1 MAQQIQLRNDSAAA
15 WEAENPIL
23 AQAEVGV
30 NTTTG
35 QFKIGDGTSTWEE
48 LEYYA
53 GGSANV
59 ADFVFDTLD
68 GEGQESRITIHNH
81 DMTIRTTRENAPE
94 GEESIDA
101 DISLE
106 SADDVWIYANGDD
119 IHLYA
124 ADDVEISTNWSNGS
138 PGYNWEFTN
147 SGRLKFPDG
156 TYQTTSYQGITPP
169 AYFLDWREGTAHL
182 PDLNTHFGWNS
193 NGLWFQNADES
204 DGATSYPVFTDFT
217 IPEDSSVVV
226 EFIFDANTECNNI
239 GVCVYSDG
247 DNPEWDYTT
256 NSSRI
261 AAQFDCF
268 DLKLF
273 GRTTSAAGD
282 VGIPESGLYRVR
294 FAYNPTASTDKVTVS
309 YTAQGSEEVI
319 ESLSINEA
327 LPAGPYRIGFAADQD
342 SSSTKTYMTYVS
354 IDVNDGD
361 DNYGAD
367 LDTGNSG
374 ASDVDL
380 VIPVAIK
387 DDSGDDF
394 ITFTRTSTGTAR
406 IGTPQDDLSLRSAR
420 DITLFAGNEGPGN
433 VYIGWGDA
441 EYTPDSPNR
450 VATIGDIQSA
460 GTADFV
466 FDTVEEPDYE
476 STMTVTNNDMVIKTV
491 VDTEASGNIRVES
504 AQEIV
509 FDANGDILLESKD
522 NSDVV
527 KASIRLDQ
535 SNEQVLIQAI
545 ASDSELFND
554 TQWSTAVWAGS
565 VVTITNT
572 PDIINFFNNVSGEVT
587 RVSIN
592 DGGLITYEG
601 ASFGSGNMTLNVG
614 GTPVAEEDPLTVT
627 EIRFYY
633 ELVSEINIDH
643 DDSEFNIISRGMSMT
658 LDSSGELDL
667 KARDS
672 DLNLYAN
679 DDVRFTTN
687 WDSNGTEHSWR
698 MSETGKFELPGA
710 GYIENPINSSG
721 DGNGYDTIKIVPD
734 SDLIEQQYHE
744 DQYIIIDPTEPNHIH
759 IRAGGI
765 QDASTADLFL
775 GAENTHVRV
784 SDSVRSVDIEAKKDE
799 DSWTYPNI
807 DPAGGVVYVVDSDTA
822 EPDYNDFMIVDG
834 IRYVIT
840 SVVRDLGN
848 SYYETTPSF
857 TFAYNENYTFTRDNG
872 SHRWRFG
879 DEGDATLILPSENPT
894 IANNAAPG
902 DITLSAYNGI
912 KLAFADV
919 QGAGLEFPDN
929 TVQNTAYIPGV
940 DTTFTVAGGTLDE
953 QPTFDGDPLFT
964 GSYVRTGPMVHFRI
978 DVDMDNIT
986 DFGTGQYYV
995 DLPFPAKYNYLFR
1008 NACLHDVS
1016 APRQYGLS
1024 GHVLAG
1030 ESRVTLF
1037 YTETSGQDVAFDY
1050 NSPAL
1055 LTINDSFHIAGDY
1068 IISDVA

>member
-15 WEAENPIL
+15 WEAENPVL

-94 GEESIDA
+94 GEGSIDA

-124 ADDVEISTNWSNGS
+124 ADDVEITTNYNSGS

-193 NGLWFQNADES
+193 NGLWFQNALGS
-204 DGATSYPVFTDFT
+204 SPITSYPIFTDFT

-247 DNPEWDYTT
+247 DNPEWDYMT

-294 FAYNPTASTDKVTVS
+294 FAYDPTASTDKVTVS
-309 YTAQGSEEVI
+309 YGLEGFEGFL

-354 IDVNDGD
+354 INVNDGD

-387 DDSGDDF
+387 DSEGDDF

-406 IGTPQDDLSLRSAR
+406 IATPQDDLSLRSAR

-450 VATIGDIQSA
+450 VATVGDVQSLTS
-460 GTADFV
+460 GDFV
-466 FDTVEEPDYE
+466 FNDNVMFTEGSMNIRGMREDSALGAAVVLRPNDGQASLYGYSSPNNTSYSTSDWTGDATWSSSGEGNSQVVLNGATALITFLNETFNQQPVRSISINGSDYYEFDGYGGNSENVTLYTIGGAPLE
-476 STMTVTNNDMVIKTV
+476 STTVTSLEFRYQTRSVIEVNDDDEEILIEGKGLNVRLMST
-491 VDTEASGNIRVES
+491 GNIS
-504 AQEIV
+504 
-509 FDANGDILLESKD
+509 FKSN
-522 NSDVV
+522 
-527 KASIRLDQ
+527 LD
-535 SNEQVLIQAI
+535 E
-545 ASDSELFND
+545 DSEYDWEMDSNGRFQLPGDGYIQN
-554 TQWSTAVWAGS
+554 VVNGS
-565 VVTITNT
+565 G
-572 PDIINFFNNVSGEVT
+572 D
-587 RVSIN
+587 
-592 DGGLITYEG
+592 
-601 ASFGSGNMTLNVG
+601 GSGN
-614 GTPVAEEDPLTVT
+614 
-627 EIRFYY
+627 
-633 ELVSEINIDH
+633 
-643 DDSEFNIISRGMSMT
+643 
-658 LDSSGELDL
+658 
-667 KARDS
+667 
-672 DLNLYAN
+672 
-679 DDVRFTTN
+679 
-687 WDSNGTEHSWR
+687 
-698 MSETGKFELPGA
+698 
-710 GYIENPINSSG
+710 
-721 DGNGYDTIKIVPD
+721 DTIKIVPD
-734 SDLIEQQYHE
+734 SNREDT
-744 DQYIIIDPTEPNHIH
+744 DQYLIIDPTFGSPSHIH
-759 IRAGGI
+759 IRAGGQ
-765 QDASTADLFL
+765 QDNSNADLIL
-775 GAENTHVRV
+775 GGERTNVRV
-784 SDSVRSVDIEAKKDE
+784 SDTDGTVYISSRRPDTINTYENINGDGGPNLSINGDLSQI
-799 DSWTYPNI
+799 YPNSNFSVNVEGTLYLI
-807 DPAGGVVYVVDSDTA
+807 DSVSYDGDNNVTTITASGVEFISGGTYAIHES
-822 EPDYNDFMIVDG
+822 NG
-834 IRYVIT
+834 
-840 SVVRDLGN
+840 
-848 SYYETTPSF
+848 
-857 TFAYNENYTFTRDNG
+857 ENYCCLLYTSPSPRD
-872 SHRWRFG
+872 S
-879 DEGDATLILPSENPT
+879 
-894 IANNAAPG
+894 
-902 DITLSAYNGI
+902 
-912 KLAFADV
+912 
-919 QGAGLEFPDN
+919 
-929 TVQNTAYIPGV
+929 
-940 DTTFTVAGGTLDE
+940 
-953 QPTFDGDPLFT
+953 
-964 GSYVRTGPMVHFRI
+964 
-978 DVDMDNIT
+978 
-986 DFGTGQYYV
+986 
-995 DLPFPAKYNYLFR
+995 
-1008 NACLHDVS
+1008 
-1016 APRQYGLS
+1016 
-1024 GHVLAG
+1024 
-1030 ESRVTLF
+1030 
-1037 YTETSGQDVAFDY
+1037 
-1050 NSPAL
+1050 
-1055 LTINDSFHIAGDY
+1055 
-1068 IISDVA
+1068 

>member
-59 ADFVFDTLD
+59 ADFEFIDD
-68 GEGQESRITIHNH
+68 GGDGSFMTVTDH
-81 DMTIRTTRENAPE
+81 DMTIRTLRDEDSV
-94 GEESIDA
+94 GSDC
-101 DISLE
+101 DINIE
-106 SADDVWIYANGDD
+106 
-119 IHLYA
+119 A
-124 ADDVEISTNWSNGS
+124 ADDVFIRAYGDEVGLYAANKLSIR
-138 PGYNWEFTN
+138 TN
-147 SGRLKFPDG
+147 SYRGDGTDNEPVNGVPQEWTFRPDGRLEFPDG
-156 TYQTTSYQGITPP
+156 TIQTTGDIRPA
-169 AYFLDWREGTAHL
+169 AYFLTWGEGTTHL

-247 DNPEWDYTT
+247 DNPEWDYAT

-294 FAYNPTASTDKVTVS
+294 FAYDPTASTNKVTVS
-309 YTAQGSEEVI
+309 YKLQGSDEVI

-342 SSSTKTYMTYVS
+342 SDTTKTYMTYMS
-354 IDVNDGD
+354 INVNDGD
-361 DNYGAD
+361 DNYGAE

-374 ASDVDL
+374 TTSDTDL
-380 VIPVAIK
+380 VLPVAIK
-387 DDSGDDF
+387 DGDGDDF

-406 IGTPQDDLSLRSAR
+406 IATPQDDLSLRSAR
-420 DITLFAGNEGPGN
+420 DITLFPGSDGDGN

-441 EYTPDSPNR
+441 ELTPDSPNR
-450 VATIGDIQSA
+450 VATIGDIQSGTTGDITFDGVKIIGA
-460 GTADFV
+460 GTA
-466 FDTVEEPDYE
+466 
-476 STMTVTNNDMVIKTV
+476 
-491 VDTEASGNIRVES
+491 
-504 AQEIV
+504 
-509 FDANGDILLESKD
+509 
-522 NSDVV
+522 
-527 KASIRLDQ
+527 
-535 SNEQVLIQAI
+535 
-545 ASDSELFND
+545 
-554 TQWSTAVWAGS
+554 
-565 VVTITNT
+565 
-572 PDIINFFNNVSGEVT
+572 
-587 RVSIN
+587 
-592 DGGLITYEG
+592 
-601 ASFGSGNMTLNVG
+601 
-614 GTPVAEEDPLTVT
+614 
-627 EIRFYY
+627 
-633 ELVSEINIDH
+633 
-643 DDSEFNIISRGMSMT
+643 
-658 LDSSGELDL
+658 
-667 KARDS
+667 
-672 DLNLYAN
+672 
-679 DDVRFTTN
+679 
-687 WDSNGTEHSWR
+687 
-698 MSETGKFELPGA
+698 
-710 GYIENPINSSG
+710 SG
-721 DGNGYDTIKIVPD
+721 DGYGNGTIELIPD
-734 SDLIEQQYHE
+734 AELITNQYQE
-744 DQYIIIDPTEPNHIH
+744 DQYLIIDPTQPNHIH

-822 EPDYNDFMIVDG
+822 EPDSNDFMIVDG
-834 IRYVIT
+834 IKYVIT

-929 TVQNTAYIPGV
+929 TVQTTAY
-940 DTTFTVAGGTLDE
+940 AGGA
-953 QPTFDGDPLFT
+953 T
-964 GSYVRTGPMVHFRI
+964 GSFVSS
-978 DVDMDNIT
+978 DNKTIT
-986 DFGTGQYYV
+986 
-995 DLPFPAKYNYLFR
+995 
-1008 NACLHDVS
+1008 
-1016 APRQYGLS
+1016 
-1024 GHVLAG
+1024 
-1030 ESRVTLF
+1030 VTNGII
-1037 YTETSGQDVAFDY
+1037 TAIEA
-1050 NSPAL
+1050 
-1055 LTINDSFHIAGDY
+1055 IA
-1068 IISDVA
+1068 